1 VLPRQP
7 QAAAVQGARGLAQ
20 EMFGQFGDVV
30 LSLAQR
36 RDLDEE
42 DAQPVVEVLAK
53 AARRDLAGEI
63 AIGGRDEPYVDVAR
77 TVLSYALVLAFL
89 NGAEE
94 LGLQLERDLADL
106 VEKERAAVGRLEP
119 AYPIPEGAGERALHV
134 AEELALEQVCR
145 SETSSANR

>member
-1 VLPRQP
+1 
-7 QAAAVQGARGLAQ
+7 
-20 EMFGQFGDVV
+20 MFGQVGDVV

-63 AIGGRDEPYVDVAR
+63 AIGGRDESYVDVAR
-77 TVLSYALVLAFL
+77 AVLSYALVLAFL

-119 AYPIPEGAGERALHV
+119 AYPIPEGAGNAPFTWPKNSLSN
-134 AEELALEQVCR
+134 R
-145 SETSSANR
+145 SRGIAPQFTRMSGRSRRRLWS

>member
-1 VLPRQP
+1 
-7 QAAAVQGARGLAQ
+7 
-20 EMFGQFGDVV
+20 MFGQVGDVV

-77 TVLSYALVLAFL
+77 AVLSDALVLAFL

-106 VEKERAAVGRLEP
+106 VEKERAAVGRLE
-119 AYPIPEGAGERALHV
+119 AALPDP
-134 AEELALEQVCR
+134 
-145 SETSSANR
+145 